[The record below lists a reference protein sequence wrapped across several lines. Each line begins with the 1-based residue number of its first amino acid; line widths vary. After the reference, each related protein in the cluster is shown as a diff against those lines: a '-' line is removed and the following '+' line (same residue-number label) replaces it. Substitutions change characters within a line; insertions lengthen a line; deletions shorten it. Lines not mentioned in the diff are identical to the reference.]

1 MSNVG
6 VHLTLTRF
14 GISNEEQRKARA
26 RSSSSSRE
34 PRSPDPVRQGKK
46 RRRDN
51 SASSF
56 GDAAPPLAD
65 ENFERDSDF
74 WFEDGNI
81 ILVAQSI
88 GFCVYKGPLIKHSPV
103 FRDMLSLPQDVD
115 SSTPHTPSGPP
126 IVHLQDH
133 PNDVRYFLDRFCFSN
148 AFQYVAA
155 FLSNTVPR

>member
-34 PRSPDPVRQGKK
+34 PRSTPDPVRQGKK

-56 GDAAPPLAD
+56 GDAVPPLAD
-65 ENFERDSDF
+65 ENFERDSELS
-74 WFEDGNI
+74 FEDGNI
-81 ILVAQSI
+81 ILATEHVY
-88 GFCVYKGPLIKHSPV
+88 FCVHKSILSMNSPV
-103 FRDMLSLPQDVD
+103 WRDILSMPQPDNVTSEEQYDGKPLVVLSDDDVD
-115 SSTPHTPSGPP
+115 LEH
-126 IVHLQDH
+126 
-133 PNDVRYFLDRFCFSN
+133 FLKVMYYRK
-148 AFQYVAA
+148 
-155 FLSNTVPR
+155 